1 MTIKLE
7 NFTATIDVESVE
19 LESVHDV
26 TKEQIATVNVLI
38 NSKYVAT
45 LNGYTYSKTWSDSE
59 ALEWA
64 NKELIKYQIK

>member
-7 NFTATIDVESVE
+7 NFKATIDVESVE
-19 LESVHDV
+19 LESVQDV
-26 TKEQIATVNVLI
+26 VKEQIATVNVLI

-59 ALEWA
+59 VLEWA

>member
-7 NFTATIDVESVE
+7 NFTATINVESVE
-19 LESVHDV
+19 LESVQDV
-26 TKEQIATVNVLI
+26 VKEQIATVNVLI

-45 LNGYTYSKTWSDSE
+45 LHGYTYSKTWSDSE
-59 ALEWA
+59 VLEWA